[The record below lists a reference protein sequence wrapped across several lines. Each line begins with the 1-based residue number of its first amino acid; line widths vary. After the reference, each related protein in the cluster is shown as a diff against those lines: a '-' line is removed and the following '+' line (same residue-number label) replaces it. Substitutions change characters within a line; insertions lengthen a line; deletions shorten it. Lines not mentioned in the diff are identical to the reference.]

1 LAFRTPLLLGIS
13 NDPPWW
19 DYGYFLEGHIT
30 SRHNGECISGK
41 MGGIIGRGR
50 LRMEQG

>member
-1 LAFRTPLLLGIS
+1 MTLHGGTMDIFWKGTLP
-13 NDPPWW
+13 
-19 DYGYFLEGHIT
+19 